1 MAKKK
6 EEKKVEM
13 TRAQK
18 TEATKT
24 IIKELLAIRPMKHNE
39 LIEETARLYTER
51 YKSEETENVNDVK
64 GRVGSVLDIMKK
76 ESDVMYDGGMYALKA
91 RMPIPAPVETAEKK
105 PAKKPAKGKEKKVE
119 VKEEEA
125 EKEAIKEEKPAPK
138 KKAKA
143 KKTEE
148 KKAEENS
155 SIEKDEVKLSE
166 PIQETAKEDQAS
178 PKKRGR
184 KPKAKAEDTPTVV
197 EEKKPEERGEAT
209 VEAKVEEKPE
219 EVKAKTPIKE
229 EPKAEIPATEEPK
242 RETPAKEQPK
252 EEQKEEKAL
261 TVKPKGEVAQKGV
274 VMDMSFL
281 IGGVK
286 NKPAK
291 TEAKPQ
297 TTEEV
302 KTPAKE
308 EKKAPVS
315 ETKTEAP
322 KPAEE
327 KKEVKTEGTSVQK
340 PIQNETAKAPR
351 KTEQKPVA
359 KQPQKQ
365 ESKVKQKQPEK
376 QLSADEKLREA
387 YLKRLRSLGGDYFEY
402 YSVYL
407 LERYSM
413 RNGRRLEMLKIS
425 GGDRDGG
432 IDGEIE
438 LTDKFGF
445 QETIYIQSKNWDPDK
460 GKEEYWVVG
469 ETLLQQ
475 FIGACACKQAKDGK
489 QHCRGIFVTTSRF
502 TPEAKRI
509 LKDMSDKIVGYDG
522 NDLYET
528 AKECEF
534 GLIKKNGEWALD
546 EKLLSGVKA
555 FFNMF

>member
-24 IIKELLAIRPMKHNE
+24 IIKELLAVRPMKHNE

-91 RMPIPAPVETAEKK
+91 RTLLPVPAETVEEK
-105 PAKKPAKGKEKKVE
+105 PAKKPAKSKAKKAETKAEEPKKEE
-119 VKEEEA
+119 VKEEKSTSKKKGKTKKVDVPAPA
-125 EKEAIKEEKPAPK
+125 ESVEEKLAVTEEPKVEEVKTEEKPA
-138 KKAKA
+138 A
-143 KKTEE
+143 
-148 KKAEENS
+148 
-155 SIEKDEVKLSE
+155 
-166 PIQETAKEDQAS
+166 
-178 PKKRGR
+178 KKRGR
-184 KPKAKAEDTPTVV
+184 KPKAKTEETPAV
-197 EEKKPEERGEAT
+197 EEKKAEEKVEAT
-209 VEAKVEEKPE
+209 VETKVEEKPE
-219 EVKAKTPIKE
+219 EAKTEIPSNTPIKE
-229 EPKAEIPATEEPK
+229 E
-242 RETPAKEQPK
+242 AKVEVPSQEQPK

-261 TVKPKGEVAQKGV
+261 TVKPKGEVVQKGV

-291 TEAKPQ
+291 VESKPQ
-297 TTEEV
+297 KVEEV
-302 KTPAKE
+302 KTPVKE
-308 EKKAPVS
+308 AKKAPVS
-315 ETKTEAP
+315 EVKTETP
-322 KPAEE
+322 KQEEE
-327 KKEVKTEGTSVQK
+327 KKEVKAEITPAQK
-340 PIQNETAKAPR
+340 PLQKETP
-351 KTEQKPVA
+351 KTTQKVEQKPAA

-365 ESKVKQKQPEK
+365 EAKPKQKQPEK
-376 QLSADEKLREA
+376 QLSSDEKLRDA
-387 YLKRLRSLGGDYFEY
+387 YLKRIRSLGGDYFEY

-445 QETIYIQSKNWDPDK
+445 KETIYIQSKNWDPDK

-502 TPEAKRI
+502 TPDAKRI
-509 LKDMSDKIVGYDG
+509 LEDMSDKIVGYDG

-534 GLIKKNGEWALD
+534 GLIKKNGEWTLD

>member
-1 MAKKK
+1 MAKKQ
-6 EEKKVEM
+6 EKKVEM

-18 TEATKT
+18 TEATKG
-24 IIKELLAIRPMKHNE
+24 IIKELLSVKPMKHNE
-39 LIEETARLYTER
+39 LIEETAKLYIER

-76 ESDVMYDGGMYALKA
+76 ESEGMYDGGMYALKA
-91 RMPIPAPVETAEKK
+91 RMPVPAPLETVEEK
-105 PAKKPAKGKEKKVE
+105 PAKKPAKTKAKKAEEPKKEEEKSEQSAPKKKKASKKKEEVKTEEVAPAQE
-119 VKEEEA
+119 VKEESTPAKE
-125 EKEAIKEEKPAPK
+125 EKTEEKPAPK
-138 KKAKA
+138 KRGRKAKEKA
-143 KKTEE
+143 DEAPAVVEEQKAVEAPAPTPVEAPKTEE
-148 KKAEENS
+148 KAPTQPAEEAPL
-155 SIEKDEVKLSE
+155 E
-166 PIQETAKEDQAS
+166 
-178 PKKRGR
+178 
-184 KPKAKAEDTPTVV
+184 
-197 EEKKPEERGEAT
+197 
-209 VEAKVEEKPE
+209 
-219 EVKAKTPIKE
+219 PIKE
-229 EPKAEIPATEEPK
+229 EPKAEVKAEEPK
-242 RETPAKEQPK
+242 K
-252 EEQKEEKAL
+252 EEPKEEKAL

-281 IGGVK
+281 IGNVK
-286 NKPAK
+286 NAPAK
-291 TEAKPQ
+291 TENKPQ
-297 TTEEV
+297 RNEEP
-302 KTPAKE
+302 KLPAKE
-308 EKKAPVS
+308 EKKAPMS
-315 ETKTEAP
+315 EVKEEKP
-322 KPAEE
+322 KQAEE
-327 KKEVKTEGTSVQK
+327 KKEQKATEKPAQK
-340 PIQNETAKAPR
+340 SASKEGNKLSQKA
-351 KTEQKPVA
+351 EEKPAV

-365 ESKVKQKQPEK
+365 DKPKQKQPEK
-376 QLSADEKLREA
+376 HLSSDEKLREA
-387 YLKRLRSLGGDYFEY
+387 YLKRIRSLGGDYFEY

-438 LTDKFGF
+438 LIDKFGF
-445 QETIYIQSKNWDPDK
+445 KETIYIQSKNWDPDK

-502 TPEAKRI
+502 TPDAKRI
-509 LKDMSDKIVGYDG
+509 LEDMSDKIVGYDG

>member
-18 TEATKT
+18 MEATKT

-91 RMPIPAPVETAEKK
+91 RMPIPAHVETAEKK

-281 IGGVK
+281 IGDVK

-315 ETKTEAP
+315 ETKAEMP

-327 KKEVKTEGTSVQK
+327 KKEVKTEGISVQK

-509 LKDMSDKIVGYDG
+509 LKDISDKIVGYDG

>member
-18 TEATKT
+18 TEATKS
-24 IIKELLAIRPMKHNE
+24 IIKELLAIKPMKHNE
-39 LIEETARLYTER
+39 LIDETAKLYTQR

-64 GRVGSVLDIMKK
+64 GRAGSVLDIMKK
-76 ESDVMYDGGMYALKA
+76 ESEVMYEGGMYALKA
-91 RMPIPAPVETAEKK
+91 RMPVVAPEEPKAKKTMKAKTKKPEPKAEETA
-105 PAKKPAKGKEKKVE
+105 
-119 VKEEEA
+119 KEEPQKEEA
-125 EKEAIKEEKPAPK
+125 KEEKPAPK
-138 KKAKA
+138 KRGRA

-148 KKAEENS
+148 VKAEVKEETPAPTPAVE
-155 SIEKDEVKLSE
+155 EK
-166 PIQETAKEDQAS
+166 KEEAEEKPV

-184 KPKAKAEDTPTVV
+184 KPKAKV
-197 EEKKPEERGEAT
+197 EEPTPAEETKTEEPKTEVKEEPAASIKT
-209 VEAKVEEKPE
+209 EEKQEEPKVEVKE
-219 EVKAKTPIKE
+219 ETPPQKAEEPKE
-229 EPKAEIPATEEPK
+229 EPK
-242 RETPAKEQPK
+242 KEQT
-252 EEQKEEKAL
+252 AL
-261 TVKPKGEVAQKGV
+261 TVKPKAEIAQKS

-286 NKPAK
+286 EKPAK
-291 TEAKPQ
+291 AETPKPP
-297 TTEEV
+297 V
-302 KTPAKE
+302 KE

-315 ETKTEAP
+315 EMKAETTK
-322 KPAEE
+322 KAEE
-327 KKEVKTEGTSVQK
+327 KKEAAK
-340 PIQNETAKAPR
+340 PAP
-351 KTEQKPVA
+351 KPE
-359 KQPQKQ
+359 KQPIKQQGKPTPQQPQKQ
-365 ESKVKQKQPEK
+365 ENKAKQSKPEK
-376 QLSADEKLREA
+376 KLTEDEKLRDA
-387 YLKRLRSLGGDYFEY
+387 FLKRMRSLGGDYFEY

-413 RNGRRLEMLKIS
+413 KNGRRLEGLKIS

-445 QETIYIQSKNWDPDK
+445 KETIYIQSKNWDPDK

-502 TPEAKRI
+502 TPDAKRI
-509 LKDMSDKIVGYDG
+509 LDDMSDKIVGYDG

-534 GLIKKNGEWALD
+534 GLIKKNGEWVLD
-546 EKLLSGVKA
+546 EKLLSGTKA

>member
-1 MAKKK
+1 MAKKQ
-6 EEKKVEM
+6 EKKVEM

-18 TEATKT
+18 TEATKG
-24 IIKELLAIRPMKHNE
+24 IIKEVLSVKPMKHNE
-39 LIEETARLYTER
+39 LIEETAKLYTER

-76 ESDVMYDGGMYALKA
+76 ESEVMYEGGMYALKA
-91 RMPIPAPVETAEKK
+91 RMPVPAPVETVEEKPVKK
-105 PAKKPAKGKEKKVE
+105 PAKTKAKKAEESKKEEVKTEQAAPKKKKASKKKEEVKVEEVAPAQE
-119 VKEEEA
+119 VKEETAPAKE
-125 EKEAIKEEKPAPK
+125 EKAEEKPA
-138 KKAKA
+138 
-143 KKTEE
+143 
-148 KKAEENS
+148 
-155 SIEKDEVKLSE
+155 
-166 PIQETAKEDQAS
+166 

-184 KPKAKAEDTPTVV
+184 KPKVKAEAPAV
-197 EEKKPEERGEAT
+197 EEEQKTEETPVLAS
-209 VEAKVEEKPE
+209 VEAPKSEEKAEEIASFVEPIQEEQKAEVKVEEPK
-219 EVKAKTPIKE
+219 KE
-229 EPKAEIPATEEPK
+229 EP
-242 RETPAKEQPK
+242 
-252 EEQKEEKAL
+252 KEEKAL

-281 IGGVK
+281 IGNVK

-291 TEAKPQ
+291 TDNKPQ
-297 TTEEV
+297 RNEEP
-302 KTPAKE
+302 KIPAKE
-308 EKKAPVS
+308 EKKAPMS
-315 ETKTEAP
+315 EVKEEKTQP
-322 KPAEE
+322 TEE
-327 KKEVKTEGTSVQK
+327 KKQPKVTEKPAQK
-340 PIQNETAKAPR
+340 PASKEGN
-351 KTEQKPVA
+351 KPSPKVEEKPA
-359 KQPQKQ
+359 VKQPQKQ
-365 ESKVKQKQPEK
+365 DKPKQKQPER
-376 QLSADEKLREA
+376 QLSSDEKLREA
-387 YLKRLRSLGGDYFEY
+387 YLKRIRSLGGDYFEY

-445 QETIYIQSKNWDPDK
+445 KETIYIQSKNWDPDK

-502 TPEAKRI
+502 TPDAKRI
-509 LKDMSDKIVGYDG
+509 LEDMSDKIVGYDG

-546 EKLLSGVKA
+546 EKLLSGVKD

>member
-18 TEATKT
+18 TEATKG
-24 IIKELLAIRPMKHNE
+24 IIKELLAVKPMKHNE
-39 LIEETARLYTER
+39 LIEETAKLYIER

-76 ESDVMYDGGMYALKA
+76 ESEVMYEGGMYALKA
-91 RMPIPAPVETAEKK
+91 RIPVPAPQETVEKT
-105 PAKKPAKGKEKKVE
+105 PAKKPAK
-119 VKEEEA
+119 
-125 EKEAIKEEKPAPK
+125 
-138 KKAKA
+138 AKA
-143 KKTEE
+143 KK
-148 KKAEENS
+148 
-155 SIEKDEVKLSE
+155 
-166 PIQETAKEDQAS
+166 
-178 PKKRGR
+178 
-184 KPKAKAEDTPTVV
+184 V
-197 EEKKPEERGEAT
+197 EEPQQ
-209 VEAKVEEKPE
+209 E
-219 EVKAKTPIKE
+219 EVKAEQPATKKKKASKKKETVKAEEVAPAEEVKEAPAPQEEEEKAAPKKRSRKSKTKVEETPVVEEQKAEETPALAPVEAPKTEEKVEEIAPAVQPIQEEQKTEVKAE
-229 EPKAEIPATEEPK
+229 EPKHEEP
-242 RETPAKEQPK
+242 
-252 EEQKEEKAL
+252 KEEKAL

-281 IGGVK
+281 IGNVK

-291 TEAKPQ
+291 TENKPQ
-297 TTEEV
+297 KEEP
-302 KTPAKE
+302 TLPAKE
-308 EKKAPVS
+308 EKKATMS
-315 ETKTEAP
+315 EVKEEKPQQAEVKKQPKTTE
-322 KPAEE
+322 KPANKEGNKPSQKSEE
-327 KKEVKTEGTSVQK
+327 KPAV
-340 PIQNETAKAPR
+340 
-351 KTEQKPVA
+351 

-365 ESKVKQKQPEK
+365 DNKPKQKQPER
-376 QLSADEKLREA
+376 QLSSDEKLREA
-387 YLKRLRSLGGDYFEY
+387 YLKRIRSLGGDYFEY
-402 YSVYL
+402 YSIYL

-445 QETIYIQSKNWDPDK
+445 KETIYIQSKNWDPDK

-489 QHCRGIFVTTSRF
+489 QHCRGIFITTSRF
-502 TPEAKRI
+502 TPDAKRI
-509 LKDMSDKIVGYDG
+509 LEDMSDKIVGYDG

-534 GLIKKNGEWALD
+534 GLIKKNGEWTLD

-555 FFNMF
+555 FFNMY

>member
-6 EEKKVEM
+6 EEKVAM

-18 TEATKT
+18 TEATKG
-24 IIKELLAIRPMKHNE
+24 IIKELLSVKPMKHNE

-76 ESDVMYDGGMYALKA
+76 ESEVMYDGGMYALKA
-91 RMPIPAPVETAEKK
+91 RMPMPAPTETTEEKS
-105 PAKKPAKGKEKKVE
+105 AKKPAKTKAKKAEVKAATPKQEE
-119 VKEEEA
+119 VKEEQPAPKKKATAKKTKAVKVEEVA
-125 EKEAIKEEKPAPK
+125 PAKEEQPAPIQEEKTEEKPAPK
-138 KKAKA
+138 KRGRKAKA
-143 KKTEE
+143 T
-148 KKAEENS
+148 
-155 SIEKDEVKLSE
+155 
-166 PIQETAKEDQAS
+166 
-178 PKKRGR
+178 
-184 KPKAKAEDTPTVV
+184 
-197 EEKKPEERGEAT
+197 
-209 VEAKVEEKPE
+209 VEEKPIVEEQKTE
-219 EVKAKTPIKE
+219 EVQAPAPVETPKTEEVAPVKEETKAEEPKKE
-229 EPKAEIPATEEPK
+229 EP
-242 RETPAKEQPK
+242 
-252 EEQKEEKAL
+252 KEEKAL
-261 TVKPKGEVAQKGV
+261 TVKPKGEVVQKGV

-281 IGGVK
+281 IGNVK

-291 TEAKPQ
+291 AEERPQ
-297 TTEEV
+297 RADES
-302 KTPAKE
+302 KNPAKE
-308 EKKAPVS
+308 EKKAPMS
-315 ETKTEAP
+315 EVKEEKP
-322 KPAEE
+322 KQAEE
-327 KKEVKTEGTSVQK
+327 KKEVKKVEK
-340 PIQNETAKAPR
+340 PT
-351 KTEQKPVA
+351 QKPVQKTEEKPA

-365 ESKVKQKQPEK
+365 ENKARQKLSEKQP
-376 QLSADEKLREA
+376 SADEKLRDA
-387 YLKRLRSLGGDYFEY
+387 YLKRIRSLGGDYFEY

-413 RNGRRLEMLKIS
+413 RNGRRLETLKIS

-445 QETIYIQSKNWDPDK
+445 KETIYIQSKNWDPDK

-502 TPEAKRI
+502 TPDAKRI
-509 LKDMSDKIVGYDG
+509 LEDMSDKIVGYDG

-534 GLIKKNGEWALD
+534 GLIKKNGEWTLD

>member
-18 TEATKT
+18 TEATKG
-24 IIKELLAIRPMKHNE
+24 IIKELLAVKPMKHNE
-39 LIEETARLYTER
+39 LIEETAKLYIER

-76 ESDVMYDGGMYALKA
+76 ESEVMYEGGMYALKA
-91 RMPIPAPVETAEKK
+91 RIPVPAPQETVEEK
-105 PAKKPAKGKEKKVE
+105 PAKKPAK
-119 VKEEEA
+119 
-125 EKEAIKEEKPAPK
+125 
-138 KKAKA
+138 AKA
-143 KKTEE
+143 KK
-148 KKAEENS
+148 
-155 SIEKDEVKLSE
+155 
-166 PIQETAKEDQAS
+166 
-178 PKKRGR
+178 
-184 KPKAKAEDTPTVV
+184 V
-197 EEKKPEERGEAT
+197 EEPKQ
-209 VEAKVEEKPE
+209 E
-219 EVKAKTPIKE
+219 EVKAEQPATKKKKASKKKETVKTEEVAPAEEVKEAPAPQEEEEKAAPKKRSRKSKTKVEETPVVEEQKAEETPALAPVEAPKTEEKVEEIAPAVQPIQEEQKTEVKAEDPNKE
-229 EPKAEIPATEEPK
+229 EP
-242 RETPAKEQPK
+242 
-252 EEQKEEKAL
+252 KEEKAL

-281 IGGVK
+281 IGNVK

-291 TEAKPQ
+291 TENKPQ
-297 TTEEV
+297 KEEP
-302 KTPAKE
+302 TLPAKE
-308 EKKAPVS
+308 EKKVTMS
-315 ETKTEAP
+315 EVKEEKPQQAEVKKQPKTTE
-322 KPAEE
+322 KPASKEGNKPSQKSEE
-327 KKEVKTEGTSVQK
+327 KPAV
-340 PIQNETAKAPR
+340 
-351 KTEQKPVA
+351 

-365 ESKVKQKQPEK
+365 DNKPKQKQPER
-376 QLSADEKLREA
+376 QLSSDEKLREA
-387 YLKRLRSLGGDYFEY
+387 YLKRIRSLGGDYFEY
-402 YSVYL
+402 YSIYL

-445 QETIYIQSKNWDPDK
+445 KETIYIQSKNWDPDK

-502 TPEAKRI
+502 TPDAKRI
-509 LKDMSDKIVGYDG
+509 LEDMSDKIVGYDG

-534 GLIKKNGEWALD
+534 GLIKKNGEWTLD

-555 FFNMF
+555 FFNMY